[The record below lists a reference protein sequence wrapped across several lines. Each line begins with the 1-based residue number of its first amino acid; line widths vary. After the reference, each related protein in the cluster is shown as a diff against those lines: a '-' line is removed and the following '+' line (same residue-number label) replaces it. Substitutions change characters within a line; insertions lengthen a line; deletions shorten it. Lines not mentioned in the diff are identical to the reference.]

1 MSCESLSDLRALPH
15 SRKVEVARW
24 TRDRDIQ
31 EAIAA
36 TCSKTVKMALTA
48 NRNAH
53 LSALAILAEDRDPA
67 NAEVRIAARL
77 AHNLKAKQLRE
88 KLAEDLVDALEGVR
102 LPEPA
107 QRIVDQI
114 RQLESVR

>member
-1 MSCESLSDLRALPH
+1 MSSESLSELRALPH
-15 SRKVEVARW
+15 SKKVEVARW
-24 TRDRDIQ
+24 TRNRDIQ

-36 TCSKTVKMALTA
+36 TGSKTVKMALTA

-53 LSALAILAEDRDPA
+53 LSALAMLAEDRDPA

-77 AHNLKAKQLRE
+77 AHNLKAKQMGDN
-88 KLAEDLVDALEGVR
+88 LAEELVAALEGVQ

-107 QRIVDQI
+107 QRIADQI
-114 RQLESVR
+114 RQLEPIQ